1 MLRFQQVRSVQ
12 TLAAV
17 HASVRSHFN
26 LKRHLYR
33 RENFKTNRDTAMAE
47 WRQLAA

>member
-1 MLRFQQVRSVQ
+1 MSVDSDPPARPYAGSRARHLQ
-12 TLAAV
+12 
-17 HASVRSHFN
+17 
-26 LKRHLYR
+26 RHLYR